1 MWAIDC
7 PLLTDLSILELSIL
21 PNLRRLALAG
31 LPLVTDISLL
41 FLAEHGTWLKHL
53 QIAHCERI
61 ALHTI
66 HVLVRRLERLAYL
79 STSGVV
85 STSRIGIKR
94 FSETPPGVRIIRKT
108 YCRNTRVI
116 LTSFLIELSF
126 TQCWA
131 LPCFQRRANSSPST
145 ISRQG
150 GIPPTRGGEA
160 EYSIRS

>member
-53 QIAHCERI
+53 QIAHCERM

-94 FSETPPGVRIIRKT
+94 FSETPPGVRIIRK
-108 YCRNTRVI
+108 NI
-116 LTSFLIELSF
+116 LSKYTCHSDM
-126 TQCWA
+126 
-131 LPCFQRRANSSPST
+131 LPNRIIIHAMLGLTVFSKESK
-145 ISRQG
+145 
-150 GIPPTRGGEA
+150 
-160 EYSIRS
+160 